1 MDAGASYARLELT
14 ADRGTRSFI
23 LYAFNNDDA
32 QDDIADITSAVESE
46 EEEEEF
52 VNATTLDYDP
62 FSSNANEETLE
73 DFADSMDEEEEKAN
87 VKESIESTC
96 NNNDHAGNA
105 PTSKDADGEMIKDI
119 ASNSSNEGIR
129 VTGDVFDDDLSI
141 TEDDAMDVNEG

>member
-1 MDAGASYARLELT
+1 VVIISH
-14 ADRGTRSFI
+14 
-23 LYAFNNDDA
+23 
-32 QDDIADITSAVESE
+32 SE
-46 EEEEEF
+46 ESAF
-52 VNATTLDYDP
+52 DQ
-62 FSSNANEETLE
+62 
-73 DFADSMDEEEEKAN
+73 EKAN